1 MKITFKTSTGIPIKI
16 SKEETD
22 PICMRASIGG
32 TKKLGYYLVFRGDD
46 MQEIEDMLTDTLNG
60 FKQAH
65 KKFIEQNN

>member
-22 PICMRASIGG
+22 PVCLRASIGG
-32 TKKLGYYLVFRGDD
+32 KKDMGYYLVFRGDNF
-46 MQEIEDMLTDTLNG
+46 QEIEDMLIDATEG

-65 KKFIEQNN
+65 KRFKEQNN